1 MKNAHGSV
9 PRSEER
15 VLRRIE
21 RSKKPT
27 NEGSERER
35 KDRILWISKEV
46 VRRVR

>member
-21 RSKKPT
+21 RSKNPT

-35 KDRILWISKEV
+35 GKTGSCGLAKR
-46 VRRVR
+46 